1 MKVSGETF
9 EPIEV
14 DTVAEA
20 VIEQI
25 ERLLVDGVL
34 RSGQRL
40 PPEREL
46 AERLGVSR
54 LKLRDALAALE
65 ARGLVVARQG
75 DGTYVAAL
83 IGTALSPAMLELF
96 ARHPAAFLGYLEFR
110 QETEGFATF
119 LAAQRATETD
129 RTIIRRIIEAMR
141 EAHTDFDPAREADL
155 DVKFHAAIVD
165 AAHNAMLSQV
175 MASIYELIA
184 RGVFY
189 NRNFLYGRADARDRE
204 GEDRREDDQRQ
215 DRGFGGGGDRVGG
228 DQAEDEVGE
237 GRRCGGF
244 GVAAESVAQPLG
256 GGGRHRK
263 GAEQE
268 RQQEQGHQPRDQVA
282 GNEDRDRAARELARA
297 RRIAG
302 RGNAGDE
309 ESDDQ
314 RDDRHL
320 QRVEPEQPG
329 GLDIGE
335 AGGSGGGRQAFDRD
349 PQQHADDERRKD
361 DPCRFQV
368 RFSRSRFRP
377 LAKPKWVT

>member
-175 MASIYELIA
+175 MASIYELMA

-189 NRNFLYGRADARDRE
+189 NRNFLYGRADARDRLLE
-204 GEDRREDDQRQ
+204 QHAAIAEAVLCGEPQR
-215 DRGFGGGGDRVGG
+215 
-228 DQAEDEVGE
+228 AAA
-237 GRRCGGF
+237 
-244 GVAAESVAQPLG
+244 AAEAHIDFVREAFKLAETEQMRDWVA
-256 GGGRHRK
+256 RK
-263 GAEQE
+263 
-268 RQQEQGHQPRDQVA
+268 R
-282 GNEDRDRAARELARA
+282 LALLDLDSLSGTA
-297 RRIAG
+297 QYRRISPPAEPPKGGAG
-302 RGNAGDE
+302 
-309 ESDDQ
+309 
-314 RDDRHL
+314 
-320 QRVEPEQPG
+320 
-329 GLDIGE
+329 
-335 AGGSGGGRQAFDRD
+335 
-349 PQQHADDERRKD
+349 
-361 DPCRFQV
+361 
-368 RFSRSRFRP
+368 
-377 LAKPKWVT
+377 